1 MLNTL
6 TWKGFTLSFF
16 LQFQA
21 GAVKYWSD
29 KTVLIGQAADNN
41 LFREIYY
48 EYWRNPGDITWVPRP
63 FYNGSYPGSP
73 RAYDSNTD
81 PGMSLIYEKTDF
93 IKLKNINFSYDFPKA
108 TIRKI
113 GLEGLQLFVN
123 AYNIWTTTPY
133 QGYDPESVGNDRG
146 LYPQS
151 KSISFGL
158 KLNF

>member
-1 MLNTL
+1 
-6 TWKGFTLSFF
+6 
-16 LQFQA
+16 
-21 GAVKYWSD
+21 
-29 KTVLIGQAADNN
+29 
-41 LFREIYY
+41 
-48 EYWRNPGDITWVPRP
+48 
-63 FYNGSYPGSP
+63 
-73 RAYDSNTD
+73 
-81 PGMSLIYEKTDF
+81 MSLIYEKTDF